1 MSVKPSARPRY
12 RLFDTLP
19 SWPSHVPA
27 RSADLPPDWSA
38 VCRDQPFVA
47 GVPAP
52 RASGEP
58 ARLPALGRG
67 ATASRPLLKGFA

>member
-1 MSVKPSARPRY
+1 MSVKPTARRRY
-12 RLFDTLP
+12 RLSDPLP
-19 SWPSHVPA
+19 RPQSHVPA
-27 RSADLPPDWSA
+27 RFADLPPDWSA
-38 VCRDQPFVA
+38 VCRDQLVVA

-58 ARLPALGRG
+58 ARLPAPGRG